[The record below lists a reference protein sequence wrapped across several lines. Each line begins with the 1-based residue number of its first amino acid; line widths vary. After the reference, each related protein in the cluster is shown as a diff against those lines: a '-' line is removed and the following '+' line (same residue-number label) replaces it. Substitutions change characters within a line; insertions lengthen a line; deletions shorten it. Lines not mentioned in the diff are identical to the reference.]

1 MSLPELLLAIMW
13 VGVTMYAIFA
23 GADFG
28 AGAWDLL
35 AGGPEEGA
43 ERRDRIEHSIG
54 PVWEANHVWLIFVLV
69 ILWSGFPTAFAAV
82 ASTLYLP
89 LTAVAIGIIL
99 RGSAFVF
106 RKQFQGVPARRG
118 FGAAFAAS
126 SIITP
131 FFLGAIAGAVASGR
145 IDVQGEIDVVGAWTG
160 PTSLFG
166 GVLAVLVCA
175 HLAAVFLAADA
186 YRDEEG
192 DLVEWFRARAL
203 LSGALTGL
211 TTFAGVAVLHADAR
225 HLFENLT
232 DRGLPLM
239 VLSAAAGVATLVLLV
254 ERRYRLAR
262 VAAVTAVAAVVWGW
276 AAGQYPE
283 ILVDHLTI
291 DEAAGAPAT
300 LQAMVW
306 SLAIGAL
313 LFAPPLAWLLR
324 SAAKG
329 ELD

>member
-1 MSLPELLLAIMW
+1 MSLAEALLALMW
-13 VGVTMYAIFA
+13 VGVTLYAVFA

-43 ERRDRIEHSIG
+43 ERRARIERSIA

-69 ILWSGFPTAFAAV
+69 VLWTGFPRAFAAV

-106 RKQFQGVPARRG
+106 RKQFHSVRARRA

-126 SIITP
+126 SVITP
-131 FFLGAIAGAVASGR
+131 FFLGVIAGAVASGR
-145 IDVQGEIDVVGAWTG
+145 IDPAGDIDVVGSWTS

-175 HLAAVFLAADA
+175 HLAAVFLTADA
-186 YRDEEG
+186 DRAGET
-192 DLVEWFRARAL
+192 DLVEWFRTRAI
-203 LSGALTGL
+203 LSGAVTGL

-225 HLFENLT
+225 HLFDGLT
-232 DRGLPLM
+232 DRGLALM
-239 VLSAAAGVATLVLLV
+239 VLSAVGGIATLVLLA
-254 ERRYRLAR
+254 RRRCRLAR
-262 VAAVTAVAAVVWGW
+262 VAAVTAVVAVIWGW

-291 DEAAGAPAT
+291 EEAAGARAT

-306 SLAIGAL
+306 SLAVGAAI
-313 LFAPPLAWLLR
+313 FAPPLVYLLR

-329 ELD
+329 DLE

>member
-1 MSLPELLLAIMW
+1 MSLAEVLLAIMW
-13 VGVTMYAIFA
+13 VGVTMYAVFA

-28 AGAWDLL
+28 AGAWDHQ
-35 AGGPEEGA
+35 AGGPEEGKA
-43 ERRDRIEHSIG
+43 RRERIEHSIG

-69 ILWSGFPTAFAAV
+69 VLWSGFPTAFAAV

-118 FGAAFAAS
+118 LGAAFAAS
-126 SIITP
+126 SVITP

-145 IDVQGEIDVVGAWTG
+145 IDPSGEIDVLGAWTG
-160 PTSLFG
+160 ATSLFG

-175 HLAAVFLAADA
+175 NLAAVFLTADA
-186 YRDEEG
+186 HRAGEA

-211 TTFAGVAVLHADAR
+211 ATFAGVAVLHADAR
-225 HLFENLT
+225 HLFDNLT

-239 VLSAAAGVATLVLLV
+239 VLSAVAGAASLVLLAR
-254 ERRYRLAR
+254 RRYRLAR
-262 VAAVTAVAAVVWGW
+262 VAVVTAVGAVVWGW

-283 ILVDHLTI
+283 VLVDHLTI

-306 SLAIGAL
+306 SLGVGAL
-313 LFAPPLAWLLR
+313 LFGPPLAWLLR
-324 SAAKG
+324 SASKG
-329 ELD
+329 ELE